1 MTPNCKTCRF
11 WIRQGNTFGECRR
24 AQPYP
29 RLNISV
35 SMRPTDDIR
44 QFETSVSGYHAPQ
57 AEWSTTN
64 EEDWCGEHG
73 IGEQRL

>member
-11 WIRQGNTFGECRR
+11 WIRQGAAFGECRR

-29 RLNISV
+29 RLNINV
-35 SMRPTDDIR
+35 SMRPTDDRR

-57 AEWSTTN
+57 AEWPTTN

-73 IGEQRL
+73 ERRL